1 MADIKVKIRP
11 APTSNPSIKVG
22 VQGPPKILV
31 NQGGI
36 APIFVSDIEDVN
48 ISNLQDGSVLIYDSA
63 TGLFTASTLLDEQDV
78 DGGLF

>member
-11 APTSNPSIKVG
+11 APTPNPAIKVG

-36 APIFVSDIEDVN
+36 APIFLTDIDGID
-48 ISNLQDGSVLIYDSA
+48 ISNLQQGSLLIYDSS
-63 TGLFTASTLLDEQDV
+63 TGLFTTSTVLEEQDI